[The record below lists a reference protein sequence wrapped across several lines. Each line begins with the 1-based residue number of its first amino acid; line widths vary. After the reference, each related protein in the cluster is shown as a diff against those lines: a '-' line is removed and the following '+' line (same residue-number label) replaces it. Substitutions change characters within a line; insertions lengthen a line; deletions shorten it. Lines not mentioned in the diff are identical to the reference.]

1 MSFKINFETIKIG
14 VFLISMVTI
23 SVFFAVIF
31 EEIKI
36 INEPSAEL
44 VSKVEEKYL
53 VENLKNDFGAL
64 DSFITNE
71 CEGLIIKN
79 PQGIIID
86 KMYIN
91 FNREVTI
98 PVIKLSES
106 QRNLIE
112 GIYNGAK
119 DKCVLNKELKK

>member
-14 VFLISMVTI
+14 V
-23 SVFFAVIF
+23 
-31 EEIKI
+31 
-36 INEPSAEL
+36 
-44 VSKVEEKYL
+44 
-53 VENLKNDFGAL
+53 
-64 DSFITNE
+64 
-71 CEGLIIKN
+71 LIIKN

>member
-53 VENLKNDFGAL
+53 AENLKNDFGAL